1 MVYTT
6 QCDNEMIMK
15 KKFKKM
21 FKLLQNTLYIGYL
34 PGSALTRCLPM
45 TYKTGVLGKIEN
57 IPEHNCYKNKH
68 LQQRKHS
75 A

>member
-1 MVYTT
+1 
-6 QCDNEMIMK
+6 
-15 KKFKKM
+15 M

-34 PGSALTRCLPM
+34 PGNALTHCLPM